1 MLARN
6 SMNVND
12 VALEVFGAIKSA
24 SQIQPFSERGIN
36 LSNSDAYQVARELF
50 RLRGWENVGRKI
62 GFTNRCIWPIYSVSE
77 PMWGAISNSSVVYA
91 ENNNAVVNLGE
102 FCEPRIEP
110 EIVIGL
116 KECPQNDPSIEQVV
130 KCLDWV
136 APGFEIVDSIY
147 PNWKF
152 AVPDTIAAGG
162 LHGKLII
169 GQKVKPT
176 KNLNELLINQ
186 RVCLSKNSEIIEK
199 GSGDKVLNGPISA
212 IQYLLRGIKKEL
224 NESRLSD
231 GDIVT
236 TGTLTD
242 AKPIYSGETWSALF
256 EGVIN
261 TTLKIKFLS

>member
-6 SMNVND
+6 SMNVDD

-62 GFTNRCIWPIYSVSE
+62 GFTNRFIWPIYSVSE

-116 KECPQNDPSIEQVV
+116 KECPQNDPSIEPVSYTH
-130 KCLDWV
+130 L
-136 APGFEIVDSIY
+136 
-147 PNWKF
+147 
-152 AVPDTIAAGG
+152 T
-162 LHGKLII
+162 L
-169 GQKVKPT
+169 PT
-176 KNLNELLINQ
+176 
-186 RVCLSKNSEIIEK
+186 
-199 GSGDKVLNGPISA
+199 
-212 IQYLLRGIKKEL
+212 
-224 NESRLSD
+224 
-231 GDIVT
+231 T
-236 TGTLTD
+236 
-242 AKPIYSGETWSALF
+242 
-256 EGVIN
+256 
-261 TTLKIKFLS
+261 